1 MSICAGSKFRNFAI
15 PQFRNSLGGFMHNYM
30 DLTGKVAI
38 VTGAS
43 SGIGHATAIALSEC
57 GAAVTINYHR
67 NEVGA
72 ELLRKQIVAR
82 GGRAITVQADVTIAA
97 DVEALIRRTS
107 EELGPVDILVNNAG
121 SLIERLR
128 ILDLTEERW
137 DEVIDLNL
145 KSAFLCSKA
154 VAASM
159 MERKTGTI
167 VNLSS
172 IAGRN
177 GGALGSLHY
186 SAAKGGLI
194 TFTKGLAKELAPHG
208 VRVNAVSP
216 GVIDTPY
223 HEQFSSPEIMKGYV
237 NAIPLGRVGKAE
249 EVAKVI
255 AFLASDAASYLVG
268 ETIEINGGMYMD

>member
-1 MSICAGSKFRNFAI
+1 MSDII
-15 PQFRNSLGGFMHNYM
+15 
-30 DLTGKVAI
+30 DLNGKVAI

-43 SGIGHATAIALSEC
+43 SGIGHATAVQLASA
-57 GAAVTINYHR
+57 GASVAINYR
-67 NEVGA
+67 SNEAGA
-72 ELLRKQIVAR
+72 ESARRKIVAEK
-82 GGRAITVQADVTIAA
+82 GRAICVQADVTKSA
-97 DVEALIRRTS
+97 DVAALVRRTT
-107 EELGPVDILVNNAG
+107 EELGAPDILVNNAG

-128 ILDLTEERW
+128 ILELTEERW

-159 MERKTGTI
+159 IERKTGVI
-167 VNLSS
+167 INLSS

-177 GGALGSLHY
+177 GGALGSIHY
-186 SAAKGGLI
+186 STAKGGLI

-208 VRVNAVSP
+208 IRVNAVSP

-223 HEQFSSPEIMKGYV
+223 HEQFSTGDMMKGYV
-237 NAIPLGRVGKAE
+237 NMIPMGRIGKPE
-249 EVAKVI
+249 EVASVI
-255 AFLASDAASYLVG
+255 TFLASDRASYLAG

>member
-1 MSICAGSKFRNFAI
+1 MN
-15 PQFRNSLGGFMHNYM
+15 NYI
-30 DLTGKVAI
+30 DLTRKVAI
-38 VTGAS
+38 ITGAS
-43 SGIGHATAIALSEC
+43 SGIGHATALAFAEC

-67 NEVGA
+67 NEIGA
-72 ELLRKQIVAR
+72 ELLRKQITAN
-82 GGRAITVQADVTIAA
+82 GGRAITAQADVTRAA
-97 DVEALIRRTS
+97 DVDVLVRRTT
-107 EELGPVDILVNNAG
+107 EEFGAVDILVNNAG

-128 ILDLTEERW
+128 ILDITEERW
-137 DEVIDLNL
+137 DQVIDLNL

-167 VNLSS
+167 INLSS

-177 GGALGSLHY
+177 GGALGSIHY
-186 SAAKGGLI
+186 ATAKGGLI
-194 TFTKGLAKELAPHG
+194 TFTKGLAKELAPFG

-223 HEQFSSPEIMKGYV
+223 HEQFSTAEMMKGYV

-255 AFLASDAASYLVG
+255 AFLASDAASYLAG
-268 ETIEINGGMYMD
+268 ETIEVNGGMFMD